1 MRDFKLSKKNN
12 YTKKDL
18 VNQISSQIDI
28 PKDKIKLL
36 VDLVIE
42 NMSEIFIKKQSN
54 TRLEIRNFG
63 VFEIK
68 KTKAK
73 PKARNPKTN
82 EVIFVPQRRK
92 ISFKAGKKIKDI
104 LNEEWNE

>member
-1 MRDFKLSKKNN
+1 MTFKINH
-12 YTKKDL
+12 TKKDL
-18 VNQISSQIDI
+18 VDQISSQIDI
-28 PKDKIKLL
+28 PRDKIALI
-36 VDLVIE
+36 VDLVIQ
-42 NMSEIFIKKQSN
+42 NMSQIFIKNQPN

-63 VFEIK
+63 VFEVK

-82 EVIFVPQRRK
+82 EIIFVPERRK

-104 LNEEWNE
+104 LSKDWNE